1 MKWIRVL
8 IYANKYMLLDIKNPP
23 FFFLVE
29 TSSIHQPRVER
40 ILQELRLSNEGT
52 TTSVLHLSNLEGE
65 NNFMM
70 MFKS

>member
-1 MKWIRVL
+1 MNSCINLCKQ
-8 IYANKYMLLDIKNPP
+8 IYALRHQASTFF

-29 TSSIHQPRVER
+29 TSSIQQPRVER
-40 ILQELRLSNEGT
+40 ILQELHLSDEGT

-65 NNFMM
+65 NDFMM